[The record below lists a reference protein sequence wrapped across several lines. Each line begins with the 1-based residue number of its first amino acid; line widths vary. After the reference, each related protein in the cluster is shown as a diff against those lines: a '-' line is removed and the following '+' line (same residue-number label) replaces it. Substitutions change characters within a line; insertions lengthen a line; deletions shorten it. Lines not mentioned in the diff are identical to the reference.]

1 MIVSASMVEYDI
13 EGRPIEVVGQPI
25 AGDSRASGGGVAEL
39 HPVVVQGQA
48 LPQNEAGTGGAA
60 VVSGVIPDTI
70 DNIGDEIDDVDPL
83 ASSVDLLGN
92 SSKRPVRRI
101 SSGSAP
107 ALAPAASSGGSRC
120 GSGGRKKR
128 ASGSALL
135 DPNSKSTEERLVLM
149 EDAMVVNNKMTKSV
163 LELVATMQS
172 KLDDLSNTIAGGGS
186 SVKEAEARHRKAS
199 LKHIESLGLGETDMY
214 EA

>member
-1 MIVSASMVEYDI
+1 MHWKKLVWSDSA
-13 EGRPIEVVGQPI
+13 
-25 AGDSRASGGGVAEL
+25 DSYVA
-39 HPVVVQGQA
+39 
-48 LPQNEAGTGGAA
+48 
-60 VVSGVIPDTI
+60 IPDTI

-83 ASSVDLLGN
+83 ASSIDLLGD

-107 ALAPAASSGGSRC
+107 ALAPAASSVSGGSRC